1 MKILAFETSCDDT
14 SIAIFENENLL
25 AMDTKSQIKIH
36 NETGGV
42 VPEVAAREHANS
54 IFEVLENVLQKAN
67 LTLEEID
74 YIAVTVAP
82 WLLPSLMTGT
92 TVAST
97 ISQVLKI
104 PILPINHIEA
114 HIFSNFLERQE
125 EEIKFPL
132 ACLTVSWWHNEIYVM
147 ENMWDFK
154 KVWQTWDDAW
164 WEAFDKAAK
173 MMWLWY
179 PGWPIISDLAKKWEE
194 KIWKD
199 LENKNLFPRVWLVKR
214 EHNFSFSGLKS
225 AVKREVDERIE
236 KNKNILENFDNLQ
249 ENIFRELKEKEL
261 AGEILLTENDKME
274 MSFEFENAITEVL
287 AWKLVNAATQ
297 NNLKTVMLAG
307 WVSAN
312 SKLRDEIGKLA
323 KKNNLEFIFPKKNI
337 YCMDN
342 AAMIW
347 ILAYYRIKYAKFEE
361 KIWIVKM

>member
-36 NETGGV
+36 NETWWV

-54 IFEVLENVLQKAN
+54 IFEVLENVLKKTWISLQ
-67 LTLEEID
+67 EID
-74 YIAVTVAP
+74 YIAVTTNP
-82 WLLPSLMTGT
+82 WLLPSLLTWT

-104 PILPINHIEA
+104 PIIPINHIEA
-114 HIFSNFLERQE
+114 HIFSNFLERKE
-125 EEIKFPL
+125 EEINFPL
-132 ACLTVSWWHNEIYVM
+132 ACLTVSWGHNEIYKM
-147 ENMWDFK
+147 ENMWDFH
-154 KVWQTWDDAW
+154 KVWASSDDAW

-179 PGWPIISDLAKKWEE
+179 PGWPIISELARKWEE
-194 KIWKD
+194 KKWLNFD
-199 LENKNLFPRVWLVKR
+199 NKELFPRVWLVKR

-225 AVKREVDERIE
+225 AVKREVDLRIE
-236 KNKNILENFDNLQ
+236 KNKKILENSSGKNFL
-249 ENIFRELKEKEL
+249 ELSEKFEKW
-261 AGEILLTENDKME
+261 EILLTEDDKME
-274 MSFEFENAITEVL
+274 MCFEFENAITEVL
-287 AWKLVNAATQ
+287 SWKLVDTAKQ

-312 SKLRDEIGKLA
+312 TKLRDEIQRLA
-323 KKNNLEFIFPKKNI
+323 EKSNLNFIFPKKII

-347 ILAYYRIKYAKFEE
+347 ILAYYRIKYKKFEE
-361 KIWIVKM
+361 QIWIVKI

>member
-1 MKILAFETSCDDT
+1 MIILAFETSCDDT
-14 SIAIFENENLL
+14 SIAIFEDDKLL

-36 NETGGV
+36 NQTGWV

-54 IFEVLENVLQKAN
+54 IFDVLEKVLQKSKIN
-67 LTLEEID
+67 LEKID

-82 WLLPSLMTGT
+82 WLLPSLMTWT
-92 TVAST
+92 TVASS
-97 ISQVLKI
+97 ISQVLNI
-104 PILPINHIEA
+104 PIIPINHIEA
-114 HIFSNFLERQE
+114 HIFSNFLERDE

-147 ENMWDFK
+147 QNMWDFK
-154 KVWQTWDDAW
+154 KVWMTNDDAW

-179 PGWPIISDLAKKWEE
+179 PGGPIISELAKKWSE
-194 KIWKD
+194 KND
-199 LENKNLFPRVWLVKR
+199 LEKNDNWLFPRVWLVKR

-225 AVKREVDERIE
+225 AVKREVDLRIDR
-236 KNKNILENFDNLQ
+236 NKNILNSKLIEEKYFQ
-249 ENIFRELKEKEL
+249 ELKEKQEKW
-261 AGEILLTENDKME
+261 EILLTEDDKME

-287 AWKLVNAATQ
+287 SWKLVDSARQ
-297 NNLKTVMLAG
+297 NWLKTVMLAW

-312 SKLRDEIGKLA
+312 SKLREEIQNLATKNKL
-323 KKNNLEFIFPKKNI
+323 NFIYPKKNI

-347 ILAYYRIKYAKFEE
+347 ILAYYKIKYKNFEH
-361 KIWIVKM
+361 KIWALQI

>member
-67 LTLEEID
+67 LALEEID

-82 WLLPSLMTGT
+82 WLLPSLMTWT

-104 PILPINHIEA
+104 PIIPINHIEA
-114 HIFSNFLERQE
+114 HIFSNFLERKE
-125 EEIKFPL
+125 EEIVFPL
-132 ACLTVSWWHNEIYVM
+132 ACLTVSWWHNEIYLM
-147 ENMWDFK
+147 KDKWDFH
-154 KVWQTWDDAW
+154 KVWSSSDDAW

-179 PGWPIISDLAKKWEE
+179 PGWPIISDLARKWEE

-214 EHNFSFSGLKS
+214 EHNFSFSWLKS

-236 KNKNILENFDNLQ
+236 RNKKILENSSEKNFL
-249 ENIFRELKEKEL
+249 ELKVKFDKW
-261 AGEILLTENDKME
+261 EILLTEDDKME
-274 MSFEFENAITEVL
+274 MCFEFENAITEVL
-287 AWKLVNAATQ
+287 SWKLVDTAKQ
-297 NNLKTVMLAG
+297 NNLKTVMLAW

-312 SKLRDEIGKLA
+312 SKLREEIEKLSE
-323 KKNNLEFIFPKKNI
+323 KNNLKFIYPKKNI

-347 ILAYYRIKYAKFEE
+347 ILAYYRIKYKKFEE
-361 KIWIVKM
+361 KIWIVKI